1 MSTWQSEIDPA
12 EPDLPRAALFRA
24 ILRGL
29 VLGTAIF
36 ALFAVQSLL
45 RLIERPLHGAGRPWT
60 AGITV
65 LASRIAFR
73 VLGMGHTV
81 HGTRMKEAGALVS
94 NHASWLDIF
103 TLNATG
109 RLFFVSKA
117 EVASWPGIG
126 LMARATGTMFIKR
139 DRAEAAQQ
147 ASAMEERLS
156 AGHRLLFFPEGTSTD
171 GLRVLPFKSTLF
183 AAFYSDALRDR
194 LHVQP
199 VSVIYHAP
207 KGEEPRFY
215 GWWGDME
222 FGAHMLKTL
231 GAKRQG
237 RVDVVF
243 HTPLRVADFDS
254 RKDLARAA
262 EAAVRSGLDT
272 YLPDADKPA

>member
-36 ALFAVQSLL
+36 ALFAVQSIL

-171 GLRVLPFKSTLF
+171 GRVILPFKPTLF
-183 AAFYSDALRDR
+183 QAFFAEDLRER

-199 VSVIYHAP
+199 VTVIYHAP
-207 KGEEPRFY
+207 EGADPRFY
-215 GWWGDME
+215 GWWGDMD
-222 FGAHMLKTL
+222 FGRHLLKVL
-231 GAKRQG
+231 AAPRQG
-237 RVDVVF
+237 SVTLVYHPPV
-243 HTPLRVADFDS
+243 RVADFPD
-254 RKDLARAA
+254 RKALAAHA
-262 EAAVRSGLDT
+262 EAAVRAGMS
-272 YLPDADKPA
+272 ADRQSRPEG